1 MFTNKDEVYGIAR
14 ALLSAV
20 GGYLVGQG
28 IVDSET
34 AVAVAGAAA
43 TLVAAVWSVF
53 AKRNAPR

>member
-43 TLVAAVWSVF
+43 TLVAAAWSVF
-53 AKRNAPR
+53 SKRK